1 MADHSYDF
9 HFVNEVVLPGDIVA
23 EKVKTKQIVVKKI
36 KLKLGPGLR
45 MDKDNII
52 AYKCGVLREKD
63 STMFWIDNDQKR
75 YIPVKND
82 KVVGI
87 VTNRGGESYQV
98 DIGSSMASAL
108 PFLAFEG
115 ATKKNKPQL
124 KIGDLVYGRLSVAN
138 KDMEAELVC
147 TDTNGKANGMG
158 PLKDGFLFTH
168 SLGLTRKLLNPDG
181 AVLKVLGKVFSFE
194 STVGLNGRTW
204 VNSNSSDHTI
214 LIVNAIEQ
222 SEYMTLSQI
231 KQNVHRLAEGMRE

>member
-1 MADHSYDF
+1 MADQLYDF
-9 HFVNEVVLPGDIVA
+9 HFINQVVLPGDIVA
-23 EKVKTKQIVVKKI
+23 QKIQNNQDEDKKL
-36 KLKLGPGLR
+36 KLKLGPGLKKE
-45 MDKDNII
+45 KDNIV
-52 AYKCGVLREKD
+52 AYKCGVLREKEN
-63 STMFWIDNDQKR
+63 TMFWIDSDQKR

-82 KVVGI
+82 KVIGV
-87 VTNRGGESYQV
+87 VTNKGGESYQI
-98 DIGSSMASAL
+98 DIGSSMAASL

-168 SLGLTRKLLNPDG
+168 SLGLARKLLNPDG
-181 AVLKVLGKVFSFE
+181 AIQRILEKVLSFE
-194 STVGLNGRTW
+194 LTVGMNGRTW
-204 VNSNSSDHTI
+204 VNSSKIEHTI
-214 LIVNAIEQ
+214 VIVNAIEQ

-231 KQNVHRLAEGMRE
+231 KQNVNRLAEGMRE